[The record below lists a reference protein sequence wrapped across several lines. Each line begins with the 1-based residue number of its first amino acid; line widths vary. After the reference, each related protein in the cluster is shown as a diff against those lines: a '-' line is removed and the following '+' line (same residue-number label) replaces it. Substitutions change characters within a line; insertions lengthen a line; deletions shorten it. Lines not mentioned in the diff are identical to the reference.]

1 MAQEVVMFEA
11 KNVFIGALLML
22 KKFTLFNIKFY
33 AETEDSDYI
42 FGVFLL
48 PFLGLLIGILSIPLS
63 IFKYL
68 YDPIFV
74 GVLIL
79 IYYCIIT
86 KCTNIIDTYKTINT
100 VIKHKNTNEQLLST
114 IAIVLLCIL
123 YFTLF
128 SILSIRAILLA
139 PMVGFSNLLI
149 LNLIIKRNKENTSI
163 LKYCSKNHAVIAFVF
178 SFAVTIIISYKL
190 TIALSLT
197 YIITGILM
205 NYFDSKIKILPS
217 SMEGFII
224 EISQIL
230 FLILCYILFLY
241 K

>member
-1 MAQEVVMFEA
+1 MFEA
-11 KNVFIGALLML
+11 KNAFIGALLML
-22 KKFTLFNIKFY
+22 KKFTIFNIKFY
-33 AETEDSDYI
+33 AETEDNDYI

-63 IFKYL
+63 IFKFL
-68 YDPIFV
+68 YDPIFI
-74 GVLIL
+74 GALIL

-86 KCTNIIDTYKTINT
+86 KSTNIIDVYKTINT
-100 VIKHKNTNEQLLST
+100 IIKPKNINDQLLS
-114 IAIVLLCIL
+114 IMAIVLLCIL

-128 SILSIRAILLA
+128 SILSVRAIMLT

-149 LNLIIKRNKENTSI
+149 LNLIIKRNKENTCI
-163 LKYCSKNHAVIAFVF
+163 LKYCSKNHAILAFVF

-197 YIITGILM
+197 FIITGILM

-217 SMEGFII
+217 SIEGLII

-230 FLILCYILFLY
+230 FLILCYVLFLY